1 MKSAQSLSAP
11 NRTSRILRESA
22 IVARAISRHRREAT
36 LKGRT
41 DEAHEMVAL
50 YLGVFR
56 DGSRSYSATP
66 AAGCGL
72 EQEALVFAVGPTRI
86 LVLTASLV
94 MAGMLM
100 SSALPA
106 LAQGPPTVP
115 PLPNQGVTNVLHV
128 AEDLNPVIDIKGK
141 NACLNTPGPGIG
153 HHSGYPKDSPC

>member
-1 MKSAQSLSAP
+1 M
-11 NRTSRILRESA
+11 RRIL
-22 IVARAISRHRREAT
+22 
-36 LKGRT
+36 
-41 DEAHEMVAL
+41 
-50 YLGVFR
+50 
-56 DGSRSYSATP
+56 
-66 AAGCGL
+66 
-72 EQEALVFAVGPTRI
+72 

-106 LAQGPPTVP
+106 LAQGPP
-115 PLPNQGVTNVLHV
+115 NQAVTNVLHV